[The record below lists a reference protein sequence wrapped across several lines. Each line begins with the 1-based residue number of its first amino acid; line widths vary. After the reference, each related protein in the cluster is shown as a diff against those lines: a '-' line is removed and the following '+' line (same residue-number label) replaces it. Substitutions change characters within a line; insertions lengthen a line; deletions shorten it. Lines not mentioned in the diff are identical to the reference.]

1 MPPAHTRRSGAA
13 PDQTSPQGALLRR
26 REEKTRGS
34 ADVDGWFVQSN
45 ELRRRCCAPHHA
57 AADDDELSDR
67 WDQRMRT
74 RGSTY
79 LWLIIKYPAG
89 NRWSC
94 PANCRNVVWG
104 VRTWR
109 RVRGFRGWTPDL
121 KFDLRSS
128 ITLTN
133 PFNLVLYKT
142 LSMLLPANMFSEDPN
157 FCKSTL
163 VNILYQPNN

>member
-1 MPPAHTRRSGAA
+1 MRRLTKHLLKERSSG
-13 PDQTSPQGALLRR
+13 
-26 REEKTRGS
+26 EEKTRGS

-79 LWLIIKYPAG
+79 LWPIIKYPAG
-89 NRWSC
+89 DRWSC

-104 VRTWR
+104 VRT
-109 RVRGFRGWTPDL
+109 
-121 KFDLRSS
+121 
-128 ITLTN
+128 
-133 PFNLVLYKT
+133 
-142 LSMLLPANMFSEDPN
+142 
-157 FCKSTL
+157 
-163 VNILYQPNN
+163 